1 MLSFKVPLF
10 KGGKMVREFK
20 LINEKGQVFSLM
32 DIYKY
37 CLLTEPS
44 GLGYSYITEYQQ
56 LGNTFISNLRN
67 MAQGQI
73 SGTLN
78 FINYDNYTSFV
89 NFIESSESLRFGY
102 KIPYKDGSTKE
113 YFKDVE
119 IQTLEKT
126 QLQTNGILSEAV
138 TFECLSLW
146 YEENTVI
153 YTIEPQTNEIRWDFE
168 WDSRFIDYD
177 TRTLQYI
184 NQGHVEAPIY
194 VEIDGQII
202 NPKIELYVE
211 GELYQTVAI
220 NIDIAQYEKL
230 LYDSRENQFFIGKQN
245 TDGSKT
251 SLFSLDYIDFGND
264 NVIRLPK
271 NRSCEIRLTADNE
284 VLNAKLTI
292 YPRYKA
298 V

>member
-1 MLSFKVPLF
+1 
-10 KGGKMVREFK
+10 MVREFK
-20 LINEKGQVFSLM
+20 LINEKGQEFSLTK
-32 DIYKY
+32 IHSH
-37 CLLTEPS
+37 CLLTDPA
-44 GLGYSYITEYQQ
+44 GLGYAYTTEYQQ
-56 LGNTFISNLRN
+56 LGESFVNNLRN
-67 MAQGQI
+67 IQQGQI

-89 NFIESSESLRFGY
+89 NFIEGSENLRLGY
-102 KIPYKDGSTKE
+102 KIPYSDGSVRE
-113 YFKDVE
+113 YFKDIV
-119 IQTLEKT
+119 IQSLEKT
-126 QLQTNGILSEAV
+126 QLQPNGILSEPV
-138 TFECLSLW
+138 VFDCLSLW

-168 WDSRFIDYD
+168 WDSRFTDYD

-271 NRSCEIRLTADNE
+271 NRSCEIRLTAENE